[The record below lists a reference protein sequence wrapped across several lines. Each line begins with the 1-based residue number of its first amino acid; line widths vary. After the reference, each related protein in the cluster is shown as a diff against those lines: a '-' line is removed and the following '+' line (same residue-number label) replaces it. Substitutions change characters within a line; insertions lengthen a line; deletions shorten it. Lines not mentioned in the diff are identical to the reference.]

1 MLHLLVAEKEVDEA
15 HWKLSVYSFMAPKHT
30 INHGGLVFL
39 GFIAAF
45 FFFTDTCAN
54 KTL

>member
-1 MLHLLVAEKEVDEA
+1 MLHLLVAQKEA
-15 HWKLSVYSFMAPKHT
+15 NKPYWQLNMYSFMVLKPT
-30 INHGGLVFL
+30 INHSGLVFL

-45 FFFTDTCAN
+45 CFFTDTCAN